1 MRSGTVSAALAG
13 TGNLTKTTAGTVM
26 LRGSNTYSGTTT
38 VDAGSLLVTGSI
50 ASSSLT
56 TVNRGGVLAGTG
68 AVGATQIS
76 AGGIFAP
83 GTPGLPGTS
92 MTVSGNLVFQ
102 SDAIYRVEANSI
114 SVTLADVTG
123 TAELSGTVLAVLS
136 PGAFMATS
144 YDILRC
150 DGRIRRDRVHRREP

>member
-13 TGNLTKTTAGTVM
+13 TGNLTKTTARTVT
-26 LRGSNTYSGTTT
+26 LSGGNTYSGTTT
-38 VDAGSLLVTGSI
+38 VDAGSLRVTGSI

-68 AVGATQIS
+68 TVGATQIS

-92 MTVSGNLVFQ
+92 MTVSGNLSADSAQ
-102 SDAIYRVEANSI
+102 DAPH
-114 SVTLADVTG
+114 LATI
-123 TAELSGTVLAVLS
+123 AKRFSALARKRH
-136 PGAFMATS
+136 PKRA
-144 YDILRC
+144 
-150 DGRIRRDRVHRREP
+150 H

>member
-1 MRSGTVSAALAG
+1 MVFSPGGDVVGKSPSAPAYTFTVGTFTINGSGIIE
-13 TGNLTKTTAGTVM
+13 TTARTATLSG
-26 LRGSNTYSGTTT
+26 GNTYSGMTT

-68 AVGATQIS
+68 TVGATQIS

-92 MTVSGNLVFQ
+92 MIQKQSGEKQ
-102 SDAIYRVEANSI
+102 SGKIRPLLHTPRREA
-114 SVTLADVTG
+114 A
-123 TAELSGTVLAVLS
+123 
-136 PGAFMATS
+136 
-144 YDILRC
+144 
-150 DGRIRRDRVHRREP
+150 RIRAMRDRSRGSGLSQRRLRTGA